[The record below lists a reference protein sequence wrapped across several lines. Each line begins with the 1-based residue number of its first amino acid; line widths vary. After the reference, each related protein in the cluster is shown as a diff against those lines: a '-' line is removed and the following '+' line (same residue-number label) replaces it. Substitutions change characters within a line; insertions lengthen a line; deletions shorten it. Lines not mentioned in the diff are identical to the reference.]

1 MRTSQTNDFLEEVTG
16 FDGSWKRGQ
25 GHSNEH
31 FKSRP
36 VVHLRALRRFTA
48 DHNIYPILN
57 LLEKVTTIT
66 QNEKKDN
73 VIKVHVY
80 LVKR

>member
-1 MRTSQTNDFLEEVTG
+1 MFMLGGMQAKLKNSKKVRTSQTNDFLEEVTG

-48 DHNIYPILN
+48 DHNLYPILN
-57 LLEKVTTIT
+57 LL
-66 QNEKKDN
+66 
-73 VIKVHVY
+73 
-80 LVKR
+80 